1 MKFVN
6 PFDQFLFKQISSEL
20 FHSNEW
26 KFIIKYRLSILIMS
40 IYSVRLFLK
49 VVIVIWYV
57 AKRKSDP
64 KHCLSKEN
72 LLLEHINQSFFN
84 NDSIFLLTIWLMVLL
99 GIVIRVQHKFH
110 ETYEDKNAWYSLFDL
125 ISVANDSGNAFQCYS
140 QKNHHPWSLVRYF
153 AHIPRDIRFKMSNI
167 HHRLN
172 KIICYAYL
180 NLGKPTECLMS
191 MNWT

>member
-6 PFDQFLFKQISSEL
+6 PFDQFLFKQISLEL

-26 KFIIKYRLSILIMS
+26 KCLIKYRLSIFIMS

-49 VVIVIWYV
+49 IVIVIWYV
-57 AKRKSDP
+57 TDRKMDA
-64 KHCLSKEN
+64 KHCIYKEN

-125 ISVANDSGNAFQCYS
+125 ISVANDSSQYYP
-140 QKNHHPWSLVRYF
+140 QKNQHPWSLVRYF
-153 AHIPRDIRFKMSNI
+153 AHIPRDIRLKMFNI
-167 HHRLN
+167 HQLLN

-180 NLGKPTECLMS
+180 NLGKLAF
-191 MNWT
+191 